1 MLIYMALID
10 ESENQSKFEEIYN
23 TYKGLMFYVANK
35 ILNNEADSEDAVHNA
50 FITIAENIK
59 KVDKAVCPKTQNYV
73 VIIAESKAIDLYRKN
88 KRHISGEY
96 IDEISG
102 ISVEMPENI
111 GLEDCILQ
119 LPARY
124 REVILLKYFHG
135 FNCKEIAHHLGITLS
150 NANKLDQ
157 RAKKKLTEIC
167 RKEGLL

>member
-1 MLIYMALID
+1 
-10 ESENQSKFEEIYN
+10 
-23 TYKGLMFYVANK
+23 
-35 ILNNEADSEDAVHNA
+35 
-50 FITIAENIK
+50 
-59 KVDKAVCPKTQNYV
+59 
-73 VIIAESKAIDLYRKN
+73 
-88 KRHISGEY
+88 
-96 IDEISG
+96 
-102 ISVEMPENI
+102 MPENI